1 MSCVCLFRDATVRER
16 SLLVYG
22 RSLDRSEMQRNAKF
36 YCNEW
41 RPSRRPRGALSLKYR
56 SCGQDRVA
64 ACAIRLIVGQR
75 RKCLISVRIVRSF
88 IAPAAAAAAS
98 PKCKHRRTASRANC
112 PFVATP
118 SGAIELSS
126 PSPSSIFQ
134 AQSSLQLNE
143 DTLNGGQQ
151 RPK

>member
-1 MSCVCLFRDATVRER
+1 
-16 SLLVYG
+16 
-22 RSLDRSEMQRNAKF
+22 MQRDAKF

-41 RPSRRPRGALSLKYR
+41 RPSRWPQGALSLKYR

-64 ACAIRLIVGQR
+64 ACAIHLIVGQW
-75 RKCLISVRIVRSF
+75 RKCLISVRIARSF
-88 IAPAAAAAAS
+88 IAASAAAAAA
-98 PKCKHRRTASRANC
+98 PKCKHRRTGFRANC

-118 SGAIELSS
+118 NGAIELSS

-134 AQSSLQLNE
+134 AHPSLQLNE
-143 DTLNGGQQ
+143 DTGNGAQQ